1 MALSVQTLIPLL
13 LGKSPSDRAAIRQQ
27 AEEVALGHTTS
38 ISSLNQSAS
47 FDMASAGAV
56 LEAANRVDAIL
67 LANPAATAAS
77 VPAPSYGHALR
88 RGSQILMAP

>member
-1 MALSVQTLIPLL
+1 MPLSVQTLIPLL
-13 LGKSPSDRAAIRQQ
+13 LGKTPTERAAIRLQ

-47 FDMASAGAV
+47 FDMDSAGAV

-67 LANPAATAAS
+67 RADPAATAAS
-77 VPAPSYGHALR
+77 VPAPSYGHGLR
-88 RGSQILMAP
+88 RGSQILIAP